1 MTSTPISNPVKG
13 GGTVPKGMNSCQ
25 RHYSQFMS
33 DHDDIACRWCVDE
46 EFAKLRE
53 RCRELSRALEAL
65 QEAREVLK
73 NVNEATRSTIDSAI
87 QDAGEL
93 LHKWDSHD

>member
-1 MTSTPISNPVKG
+1 MAKRSINETAN
-13 GGTVPKGMNSCQ
+13 GTVLESNTS
-25 RHYSQFMS
+25 
-33 DHDDIACRWCVDE
+33 
-46 EFAKLRE
+46 
-53 RCRELSRALEAL
+53 ELSRALEAL
-65 QEAREVLK
+65 REAREVLK